1 MYPGTKNLKYSTMK
15 KALYILG
22 LLDDKDLDWFAGSG
36 KKKSLEI
43 GQIIIQEGQPSLF
56 LYLILSGTVSVS
68 VKGRRVA
75 EIGQGEVMGEI
86 SLLDSSPPS
95 ATLKAETPTELLAIS
110 FESLRA
116 KLSRDAPFAARLYQA
131 LGTFLAQRLRVVN
144 VQLIVGDA
152 AKVDLADEN
161 KADEIDPEVLEK
173 ITLAGSRFRW
183 ILEKLGAS
191 KGVI

>member
-1 MYPGTKNLKYSTMK
+1 MK

-36 KKKSLEI
+36 KKRTLES
-43 GQIIIQEGQPSLF
+43 GHIIIQEGQPSMF
-56 LYLILSGTVSVS
+56 LYFILSGTVSVS

-86 SLLDSSPPS
+86 SLLDSRPPS
-95 ATLKAETPTELLAIS
+95 ATLKAESPTELLAIS
-110 FESLRA
+110 FDSLRS

-131 LGTFLAQRLRVVN
+131 LGTFLAQRLRSVN

-152 AKVDLADEN
+152 AKVDRATEEN
-161 KADEIDPEVLEK
+161 EADEIDPEFLEK

-191 KGVI
+191 KGTI